1 MKDFLI
7 KTALFAAL
15 ALLPAVVPAQDE
27 SVPSPEPRTAGELTY
42 LSGGVG
48 IDEREAMRAQMGD
61 YNLRLKFAA
70 VGGAY
75 LGKVMVKIE
84 DRHGRLLLETE
95 SDGPWLFVKMP
106 KGKYRLIVENDG
118 DSQARNVDLSKKAVA
133 DEVFRWKVP
142 QNN

>member
-1 MKDFLI
+1 MKDFLV
-7 KTALFAAL
+7 KTALFAGL

-27 SVPSPEPRTAGELTY
+27 SVPPPEPRTAGELTY

-48 IDEREAMRAQMGD
+48 IDEREAMSAQMGD

-84 DRHGRLLLETE
+84 DRNGRTLLETE

-106 KGKYRLIVENDG
+106 KGKYKLIVENDG
-118 DSQARNVDLSKKAVA
+118 DSQVRNVDLSKKAVA
-133 DEVFRWKVP
+133 DEIFRWKVP
-142 QNN
+142 QTH